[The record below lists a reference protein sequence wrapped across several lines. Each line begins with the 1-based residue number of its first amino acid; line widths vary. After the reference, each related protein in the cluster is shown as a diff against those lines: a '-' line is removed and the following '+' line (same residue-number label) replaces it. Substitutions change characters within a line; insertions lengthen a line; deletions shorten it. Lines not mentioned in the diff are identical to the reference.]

1 MKLLLSLLS
10 PLFIAVLASPPLH
23 AQDAYKIRP
32 GDIVRIEV
40 LEDAS
45 INRETLVL
53 PDGRVAV
60 PLVGTIQAGGR
71 SIDEVRTDLIERL
84 RPNFAAD
91 PTVFVSLSQ
100 LAAPRAATSGAAVGN
115 GISIYMLGEVASPG
129 IMEVKPGTTFL
140 QALAQ
145 GGGVT
150 RFGATKR
157 LQLRRADASGN
168 QQIYTYNVKD
178 IIDGKSSINTPVL
191 KEGDVIIVP
200 QRRLF
205 E

>member
-10 PLFIAVLASPPLH
+10 PLFIAVLASTPLH

-100 LAAPRAATSGAAVGN
+100 LAAPRTATSGPAVGN